1 MAFELIHD
9 KFPIPQLSPAVFD
22 KYMEKGWRFLGEIML
37 RHNALMYKEEF
48 TMTVPLRI
56 RLDGFSFSKSQ
67 AKVLRTHRN
76 YFQFR
81 IAPIE
86 VTAEK
91 NQLFLRHC
99 NRFEFGH
106 HYTDLRTFI
115 TPNSRFL
122 PVQGLE
128 IEVYDQSKLV
138 ACSYFHVGQQSICAT
153 YCFFDPDY
161 TEFSLGNFTMYLEI
175 ELAIRLK
182 KQWYYTGYAH
192 QRPSQFD
199 YKYNFNNLESMDWVT
214 EQWVPHPRQIP
225 QKRS

>member
-1 MAFELIHD
+1 MAFELIHE

-37 RHNALMYKEEF
+37 RHNALMYKDEF
-48 TMTVPLRI
+48 TLTVPLRI

-67 AKVLRTHRN
+67 AKVLRTHRE
-76 YFQFR
+76 YFKFQ

-86 VTAEK
+86 VTSEK

-99 NRFEFGH
+99 NRFEFGN
-106 HYTDLRTFI
+106 HYTDLSTFI
-115 TPNSRFL
+115 TPKSRFL
-122 PVQGLE
+122 PVQGWE
-128 IEVYDQSKLV
+128 IEVYDQSDLV
-138 ACSYFHVGQQSICAT
+138 ACSYIHLGEHSICAT

-161 TEFSLGNFTMYLEI
+161 TQFSLGNFTMFLEI
-175 ELAIRLK
+175 ELAMRLK
-182 KQWYYTGYAH
+182 KQWYYVGYAH
-192 QRPSQFD
+192 QTPSQFD

-214 EQWVPHPRQIP
+214 EQWVPHPRRIP